1 MAARRSHQK
10 TTFTAWRKQL
20 KEAAKVID
28 KDEFYDIENTI
39 GKSLRECASQTPPPF
54 ESIAGRI
61 AAGEPRQSFEE
72 FFAGEVMPV
81 QSHSA
86 CSSRN
91 FNWKLLAGGV
101 AAALLFFFGGGAILS
116 AVLGETMLSAKSS
129 DAATEYAEYCDDYD
143 DSFANKSVAECGEED
158 CKENVS
164 DSDLADVGKNESADS
179 SGNNNS

>member
-10 TTFTAWRKQL
+10 TTFTAWPKQL

-72 FFAGEVMPV
+72 FFV
-81 QSHSA
+81 
-86 CSSRN
+86 
-91 FNWKLLAGGV
+91 
-101 AAALLFFFGGGAILS
+101 
-116 AVLGETMLSAKSS
+116 
-129 DAATEYAEYCDDYD
+129 
-143 DSFANKSVAECGEED
+143 
-158 CKENVS
+158 
-164 DSDLADVGKNESADS
+164 
-179 SGNNNS
+179 